1 MCFYILRESSTK
13 SNILNTNGRCLVWH
27 SQALGSMGQDA
38 YVINLICLK
47 LCIVHQVIPNKAN
60 RIRSFS
66 FIMLC
71 KNKKIKKRFGHLQ
84 RIDLLENVT
93 GGKAVKNLER

>member
-1 MCFYILRESSTK
+1 MRFCILRERSAK